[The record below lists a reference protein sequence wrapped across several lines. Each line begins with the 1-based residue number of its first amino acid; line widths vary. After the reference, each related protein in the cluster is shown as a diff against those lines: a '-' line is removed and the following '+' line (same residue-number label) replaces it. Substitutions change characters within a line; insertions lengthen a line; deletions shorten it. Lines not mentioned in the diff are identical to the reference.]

1 MVKGG
6 AVLFALMMFTKTNG
20 AASNSEHALAETK
33 KIHEELTALR
43 ENVGG
48 ARVASKAAEGADEEA
63 TDEESTAGEEATD
76 EEAADEH
83 ETTTT
88 KAKAKTTATKT
99 APTTTVKKSSTTT
112 KATAKST
119 AKTTAHAASGTSA
132 IHWSYEGE
140 GGPENWGE
148 LDASYSA
155 CLEGSKQS
163 PIDIAGAKVAD
174 LPDLEFGYA
183 PMTGAVINNG
193 HTIQVDLKAGD
204 TLKLGGA
211 TYNLAQ
217 FHFHGP
223 SEHTIGGKNYPLE
236 AHFVHKDATGRLAV
250 VGVLIGE
257 GAENKAFASVLAH
270 LPEKEN
276 TPVELTEPLDLKAML
291 PAVQATYRYEGSL
304 TTPPCSEG
312 VAWNLMAQPITMS
325 KAQITAIT
333 SHFAEPNNRPTQQ
346 LGSRELQLDIS
357 VAVH

>member
-33 KIHEELTALR
+33 KIHEELTALS
-43 ENVGG
+43 EHVGG
-48 ARVASKAAEGADEEA
+48 ARVASKDAEGEATHEEATHEEA
-63 TDEESTAGEEATD
+63 TDEEATD

-88 KAKAKTTATKT
+88 KAKAKATAKKT

-112 KATAKST
+112 KAAAKST
-119 AKTTAHAASGTSA
+119 SHAATAGTSA

-148 LDASYSA
+148 LDKSYSA

-183 PMTGAVINNG
+183 PTTGAVVNNG
-193 HTIQVDLKAGD
+193 HTIQVDLKAGA
-204 TLKLGGA
+204 TMKLAGS
-211 TYNLAQ
+211 TFTLAQ

-223 SEHTIGGKNYPLE
+223 SEHTIGGKSYPLE
-236 AHFVHKDATGRLAV
+236 VHFVHKDTTGRLAV

-257 GAENKAFASVLAH
+257 GAENKAYASMLAR
-270 LPEKEN
+270 LPDKAN
-276 TPVELTEPLDLKAML
+276 APVQLTEPLDLKAML

-325 KAQITAIT
+325 KAQIAELT
-333 SHFAEPNNRPTQQ
+333 SRFAEPNNRPTQQ
-346 LGSRELQLDIS
+346 LGSRALELDIS
-357 VAVH
+357 VAVR